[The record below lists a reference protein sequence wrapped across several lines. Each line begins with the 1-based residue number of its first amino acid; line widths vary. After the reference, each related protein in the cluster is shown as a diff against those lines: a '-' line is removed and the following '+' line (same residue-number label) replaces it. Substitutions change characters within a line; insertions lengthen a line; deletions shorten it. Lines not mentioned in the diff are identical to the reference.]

1 MATWSGSAALTTRLR
16 IADPVTARL
25 AAWIV
30 DESRWLPV
38 SMGLALLLLAI
49 QLYRHRQS
57 ALPTRRRV
65 VAAMSLF
72 FGVTI
77 GTMALGHLSAVTTK
91 LALGTLEGSPPL
103 LYTIGIVLA
112 VPSGWLI
119 HRSLRLLGSDEE
131 RGKATTALNA
141 WLAVTL
147 LALGVHNLPLA
158 VPGLL
163 NVGYQLQSN
172 RGAGRAIVALAVL
185 VNLGL
190 FVGSLLFLASGQTF
204 EQFTGIE

>member
-1 MATWSGSAALTTRLR
+1 M
-16 IADPVTARL
+16 IARL
-25 AAWIV
+25 AALIV
-30 DESRWLPV
+30 DESRWLPA
-38 SMGLALLLLAI
+38 SMGVALLALAI
-49 QLYRHRQS
+49 ALCRQRQS
-57 ALPTRRRV
+57 DLPARRRV

-72 FGVTI
+72 FGATI
-77 GTMALGHLSAVTTK
+77 GMMAIGHLAAVTTK
-91 LALGTLEGSPPL
+91 LVLGTLEGSPPL
-103 LYTIGIVLA
+103 LYAIGIALS

-119 HRSLRLLGSDEE
+119 HCSLRLFGSDEE
-131 RGKATTALNA
+131 RGRPTMALNA

-172 RGAGRAIVALAVL
+172 RGTGRAIVALAVL